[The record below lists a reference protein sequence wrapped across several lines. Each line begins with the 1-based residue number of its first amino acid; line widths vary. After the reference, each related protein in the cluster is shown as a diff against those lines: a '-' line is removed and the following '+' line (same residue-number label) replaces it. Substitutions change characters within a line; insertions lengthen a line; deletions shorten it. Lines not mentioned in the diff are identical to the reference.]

1 MSTFLDFFFARP
13 VLTAFLTFLAVY
25 PLLSSAVVSSG
36 AIVSAL
42 RRRGSR
48 WYIPESGSIERAHE
62 RYPVISILIPAHNE
76 ESVVALAVKRALAI
90 RWPELDVIV
99 IDDASTDGTRA
110 AVSEFVEAGLIRVLH
125 KPVNEGKSMA
135 LNDAARICR
144 GDLLLVLDADGQPDP
159 AVFESMVPRFVDA
172 PRVAAVTGN
181 PRVLNTR
188 SVLSRIQAIEFS
200 ATVGIQRRGDSVWG
214 RLMTFSGLCTLID
227 RNALLA
233 LDGFAPQMATE
244 DIDLTW
250 RLQLAGRQVVYE
262 PAALFGMQVP
272 ESIGAWWRQRRRWVE
287 GLAQVLRRHGPDAS
301 RPAQWRLWPLLA
313 KASLSILWAH
323 LMVLVAITLFV
334 AWLTDLLRPE
344 IGSVM
349 AMFAA
354 IVLVAGVVQVLL
366 GFVLDAR
373 YDRGLAGQLPW
384 AAWYPLAYWLLA
396 VVTVVRCTI
405 PALVR
410 KPRGLSTWNLERLE

>member
-1 MSTFLDFFFARP
+1 MARP
-13 VLTAFLTFLAVY
+13 LITIVLTFLAVY
-25 PLLSSAVVSSG
+25 PLFSSVIVTTA
-36 AIVSAL
+36 AIASAL
-42 RRRGSR
+42 RRRR
-48 WYIPESGSIERAHE
+48 THWYIPEPGAIERAHA
-62 RYPVISILIPAHNE
+62 RYPIISILIPAHNE
-76 ESVVALAVKRALAI
+76 ESVVTAAVRRALAI
-90 RWPELDVIV
+90 RWPELDIIV

-110 AVSEFVEAGLIRVLH
+110 AVADYVESGLIRLLH

-144 GDLLLVLDADGQPDP
+144 GELMLVLDADGQPDP
-159 AVFESMVPRFVDA
+159 AVFEWMVPRFVDA

-188 SVLSRIQAIEFS
+188 SVLARIQAIEFS

-227 RNALLA
+227 RDALLA
-233 LDGFAPQMATE
+233 LGGFAPHMATE

-250 RLQLAGRQVVYE
+250 RLQLSGHQVVYE

-272 ESIGAWWRQRRRWVE
+272 ETIGLWWRQRRRWVA
-287 GLAQVLRRHGPDAS
+287 GLAQVLRRHGPAAI

-323 LMVLVAITLFV
+323 LLVLVAIASIV
-334 AWLTDLLRPE
+334 ARLTGVLRPG
-344 IGSVM
+344 IGSAM

-354 IVLVAGVVQVLL
+354 IVLVAGVIQVLL

-384 AAWYPLAYWLLA
+384 AGWYPLAYWLLA
-396 VVTVVRCTI
+396 VVTVVRGTI
-405 PALVR
+405 PALIR
-410 KPRGLSTWNLERLE
+410 RPKGLSTWNLERVD